1 MSAAPESGGA
11 KTPKNVEAE
20 LDLLKGLLAQQQE
33 AQQAQQREI
42 AQQALEQR
50 VAQARAATPAPAVAA
65 AAPAPRAEPRAST
78 VRSKLIAAERRK
90 DTAVI
95 RGETVDKAA
104 IGIMRYGAIVLLAVS
119 FLGSVVALNGGWA
132 PITEAWPRPWQGVN
146 LLAAVVGVGLQAWL
160 TMIQW
165 HKRHNKLSLLY
176 ITHLTIDATLTFL
189 GFYPILVPFFA
200 GGFTKIGLSTSEAQY
215 AAFALTAVLALILA
229 KIPEEMLVDG

>member
-1 MSAAPESGGA
+1 MSAAPESSGA
-11 KTPKNVEAE
+11 KTPQQVESE
-20 LDLLKGLLAQQQE
+20 LEMLKGLLAQQQQ
-33 AQQAQQREI
+33 AQQQQQREI

-50 VAQARAATPAPAVAA
+50 VAQARAAAPAA
-65 AAPAPRAEPRAST
+65 AAATTAPRAEPRSST
-78 VRSKLIAAERRK
+78 VRSKPIGDARRK
-90 DTAVI
+90 DTALI

-104 IGIMRYGAIVLLAVS
+104 VGIMRYGAIALLAMS
-119 FLGSVVALNGGWA
+119 FLGSVVALNGGWQ
-132 PITEAWPRPWQGVN
+132 PIIEAWPKPWLGVSV
-146 LLAAVVGVGLQAWL
+146 LAAVVGVGLQSWL

-189 GFYPILVPFFA
+189 GYYPILVPFFA
-200 GGFTKIGLSTSEAQY
+200 GGFTKISLSTSEAQY